1 MWVSIFI
8 GNTQRSHSGIRSI
21 GCLLPGADMNAMNG
35 IARRTYA
42 LGWLFFLVAVVERI
56 MLTKESVA
64 AWATMHAVLPR
75 NFLELSFLF
84 FVITIASRAC
94 CAPDKA

>member
-1 MWVSIFI
+1 
-8 GNTQRSHSGIRSI
+8 
-21 GCLLPGADMNAMNG
+21 MNA
-35 IARRTYA
+35 IAKRTYA

-56 MLTKESVA
+56 MLTKEGMV
-64 AWATMHAVLPR
+64 AWATTHAVLPR

>member
-1 MWVSIFI
+1 
-8 GNTQRSHSGIRSI
+8 
-21 GCLLPGADMNAMNG
+21 MNAMN
-35 IARRTYA
+35 ATAKRTYA
-42 LGWLFFLVAVVERI
+42 LGWLFFLIAVVERI
-56 MLTKESVA
+56 MLTKEGMV